1 MVLELLA
8 DDIGKDGMAKLMR
21 SLADKVTGPLEH
33 QFQTQKTSVDKLH
46 LLAKIMNDLGYRA
59 AVKQSDLRKGAI
71 IEATNCVYHS
81 VAKQHPELCGFDV
94 RLMENTTGFK
104 VKLETCIARGGRI
117 CRFCLRSK

>member
-59 AVKQSDLRKGAI
+59 AVKQSDLRKG
-71 IEATNCVYHS
+71 CHYRS
-81 VAKQHPELCGFDV
+81 DQL
-94 RLMENTTGFK
+94 RLPLSGQTTPRT
-104 VKLETCIARGGRI
+104 LW
-117 CRFCLRSK
+117 L